1 MTPGRLLLADV
12 TGRRPLSFLR
22 LLVGVG
28 IDEPE
33 VVYTMV
39 GEVVEVV
46 VLEVLQSA
54 AQFHWI
60 HVFDALE
67 FEITFGEGGGQ
78 FAPEK
83 VILEFLD

>member
-1 MTPGRLLLADV
+1 MGVALA
-12 TGRRPLSFLR
+12 

-33 VVYTMV
+33 VIHAVI

-54 AQFHWI
+54 AQFHWVN
-60 HVFDALE
+60 VFDALE
-67 FEITFGEGGGQ
+67 FEIAFGEGGGQ
-78 FAPEK
+78 FAPEE
-83 VILEFLD
+83 VVLEFLDGFGVG